1 LKKKILALL
10 IVLFLVV
17 ACLNSIGLTMAT
29 SIVIDG
35 DLSDWS
41 GVTPILNDPVGD
53 PSPYGWDIT
62 SAYIAQDGVNLYFRI
77 DHAQPVPSGVLVS
90 NITLRTSDGNVY
102 LICGCPWAVYL
113 AKVTPL
119 IEDWQQ
125 AESSTLPTT
134 GQEGRSAL
142 SADQTSLEFYV
153 PLADIGTPTYV
164 DLVFM
169 TNSPRLGCDRAPD
182 VGYVTYEISITS
194 EDIDADG
201 ILNDVD
207 IQPLIFSNSFS
218 DINNG
223 GSTWGTIITRGDQIL
238 TIRDEPATT
247 EDFGLRITADPS
259 GGIIPANISICDTSF
274 IVLGPGDE
282 IIVTHGSIK
291 IKVVSGVVD
300 ASFVATDGTIATSE
314 LNEGTEIV
322 FEPTSTTFIN
332 IGEIEATVKIDNVEY
347 SIPTGNEWFT
357 PSLKLEP
364 NTLNLKSNG
373 NYITA
378 FIELPSSHD
387 INEVEISSIMLQVA
401 GYSYSVDLS
410 AAINIGDYNGN
421 GISDLMIKFQ
431 RQTVVNNLKIMDYS
445 AILGK
450 SVDVNFVV
458 SGSLTDGTSFGC
470 SDTLSILKK

>member
-1 LKKKILALL
+1 LKKKILASLT
-10 IVLFLVV
+10 VLFLAV

-41 GVTPILNDPVGD
+41 GVTPILNDQVGD
-53 PSPYGWDIT
+53 PGFGGLDIT
-62 SAYIAQDGVNLYFRI
+62 SVYIAHDGTNLYFRV
-77 DHAQPVPSGVLVS
+77 DHTEPGASFM
-90 NITLRTSDGNVY
+90 NATLRTSDGNVY
-102 LICGCPWAVYL
+102 LIC
-113 AKVTPL
+113 VTDQWSGVLEVSPVVG
-119 IEDWQQ
+119 DWQEAQ
-125 AESSTLPTT
+125 SSTLRMVVQD
-134 GQEGRSAL
+134 GNVFAL
-142 SADQTSLEFYV
+142 SADQKSYECYV

-169 TNSPRLGCDRAPD
+169 THSPRSGCDRAPD
-182 VGYVTYEISITS
+182 VGYVTYQTS
-194 EDIDADG
+194 VDLDSDGIMNDID
-201 ILNDVD
+201 LE
-207 IQPLIFSNSFS
+207 PLSFSDSFS

-347 SIPTGNEWFT
+347 SIPAGNEWFT

-431 RQTVVNNLKIMDYS
+431 RQPVVNNLKTIDYS
-445 AILGK
+445 TLLGK

-458 SGSLTDGTSFGC
+458 SGSLIDGTSFGC